1 MQARKWVANITYICG
16 SLCKIVDIAPSMP
29 LHFPRELEAVN
40 QCVKFRTVNE
50 NVSMTKCTDTTL
62 SHDNMLTTVQMQS
75 KLQITNTCD
84 KLKSMKAFLKLQEQA
99 RIEASVLPLLMHSLC
114 RLSEHTVSP

>member
-29 LHFPRELEAVN
+29 LHLPRELEAVN
-40 QCVKFRTVNE
+40 QCLKFRTVNE
-50 NVSMTKCTDTTL
+50 NVSTTKCTDATL

-99 RIEASVLPLLMHSLC
+99 RNEAFVLPLLMH
-114 RLSEHTVSP
+114 